1 MSITTMPTIYQLV
14 DEVCSRDFPVLARL
28 SEQTY
33 NDFVNIIYDD
43 VMAGDSPEE
52 ITEDM
57 LFDYIQSMIA
67 QAISTWI
74 EKVVDFNKIMETEE
88 HA

>member
-14 DEVCSRDFPVLARL
+14 DEVCARDFPVLAML
-28 SEQTY
+28 TEAKY
-33 NDFVNIIYDD
+33 NDFVNRIYDD
-43 VMAGDSPEE
+43 VMIGDSPEE

-67 QAISTWI
+67 QAISDWLLQG
-74 EKVVDFNKIMETEE
+74 ER
-88 HA
+88 

>member
-1 MSITTMPTIYQLV
+1 MMTIYQLV
-14 DEVCSRDFPVLARL
+14 DEVCARDFPVLAL
-28 SEQTY
+28 LTEQTY

-43 VMAGDSPEE
+43 VLAGDNPQE
-52 ITEDM
+52 ITEDK
-57 LFDYIQSMIA
+57 LFNHIQETIA

-74 EKVVDFNKIMETEE
+74 EKVVDFNKFMETEE

>member
-14 DEVCSRDFPVLARL
+14 DEVCARDFPVFARL

-43 VMAGDSPEE
+43 IMTGDSPEK
-52 ITEDM
+52 ITEDAIYEHVLNSIASAVSFSVETTVD
-57 LFDYIQSMIA
+57 LFYKENTD
-67 QAISTWI
+67 
-74 EKVVDFNKIMETEE
+74 ERV
-88 HA
+88 

>member
-14 DEVCSRDFPVLARL
+14 DEVCARDFPILAML
-28 SEQTY
+28 TEAKY
-33 NDFVNIIYDD
+33 NDFVNRIYDD
-43 VMAGDSPEE
+43 VMIGDSPEE

-67 QAISTWI
+67 QAISDWLLQG
-74 EKVVDFNKIMETEE
+74 ER
-88 HA
+88 

>member
-43 VMAGDSPEE
+43 VMAGDSPEK
-52 ITEDM
+52 ITEDAIYEHVLHSIASAVSFSVENTVD
-57 LFDYIQSMIA
+57 LFYKENTDA
-67 QAISTWI
+67 
-74 EKVVDFNKIMETEE
+74 
-88 HA
+88 